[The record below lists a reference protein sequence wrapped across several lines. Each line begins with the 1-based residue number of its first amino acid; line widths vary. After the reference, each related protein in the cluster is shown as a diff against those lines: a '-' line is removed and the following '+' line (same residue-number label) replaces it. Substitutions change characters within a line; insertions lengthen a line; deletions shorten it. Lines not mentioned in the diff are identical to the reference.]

1 VLASLNLA
9 FLVNVLRKNMNQG
22 GKFLFIFAWFCL
34 ACDHI
39 LFRFMPM
46 HFDTEST
53 DITCP
58 YCGESY
64 ELVVDT
70 SAGEQNYIEDCFVC
84 CAPINFT
91 IQIDGQGNFNVLA
104 RHENDC

>member
-1 VLASLNLA
+1 
-9 FLVNVLRKNMNQG
+9 
-22 GKFLFIFAWFCL
+22 
-34 ACDHI
+34 
-39 LFRFMPM
+39 M

-70 SAGEQNYIEDCFVC
+70 SGGEQNYIEDCFVC

-91 IQIDGQGNFNVLA
+91 IQIDGQGNFSVLA
-104 RHENDC
+104 MHENDC

>member
-1 VLASLNLA
+1 
-9 FLVNVLRKNMNQG
+9 
-22 GKFLFIFAWFCL
+22 
-34 ACDHI
+34 
-39 LFRFMPM
+39 M

-91 IQIDGQGNFNVLA
+91 IQIEKIYPDITCDSDVCFFHKPCSEVPVSDKGSI
-104 RHENDC
+104 